1 MRTGDEG
8 AEWLM
13 AILNVNPTRMELSR
27 LRKRLGT
34 ATRGQKLLKDKQD
47 ELVRQFILLV
57 KKNQEL
63 RKKMDSSL
71 QKGMKEYVLASSVIP
86 DHVLEEAFSIPFNKV
101 SLDVQTKS
109 IMNTEV
115 PVLNTMYQEDSDVD
129 DFSYGFVSTTSELD
143 LSLDYLDSMLPLMLQ
158 LAEIEKTCQL
168 IAKEIETTKRRVNA
182 LEYLTIPNLTET
194 IAHIE
199 NTLDENERGNVTR
212 LMKVI
217 DILEMED
224 EFE

>member
-1 MRTGDEG
+1 
-8 AEWLM
+8 M

-34 ATRGQKLLKDKQD
+34 ATRGHKLLKDKQD

-115 PVLNTMYQEDSDVD
+115 PVLNSMYQEDSDVD

>member
-1 MRTGDEG
+1 
-8 AEWLM
+8 M

-34 ATRGQKLLKDKQD
+34 ATRGHKLLKDKQD

-199 NTLDENERGNVTR
+199 ITLDENERGNVTR

>member
-1 MRTGDEG
+1 
-8 AEWLM
+8 M
-13 AILNVNPTRMELSR
+13 AILNVNPTRMELRR

-34 ATRGQKLLKDKQD
+34 ATRGHKLLKDKQD

-129 DFSYGFVSTTSELD
+129 NFSYGFVSTTSELD
-143 LSLDYLDSMLPLMLQ
+143 LSLDYLGSILPLMLQ

-194 IAHIE
+194 IAYIE

>member
-1 MRTGDEG
+1 
-8 AEWLM
+8 M

-34 ATRGQKLLKDKQD
+34 ATRGHKLLKDKQD

-63 RKKMDSSL
+63 RKKMDSTL

-143 LSLDYLDSMLPLMLQ
+143 LSLDYLGSILPLMLQ

>member
-1 MRTGDEG
+1 
-8 AEWLM
+8 M

-34 ATRGQKLLKDKQD
+34 ATRGHKLLKDKQD

-194 IAHIE
+194 IAYIE

>member
-1 MRTGDEG
+1 
-8 AEWLM
+8 M

-34 ATRGQKLLKDKQD
+34 ATRGHKLLKDKQD
-47 ELVRQFILLV
+47 ELVRQFITLV
-57 KKNQEL
+57 KRNQKL
-63 RKKMDSSL
+63 RREMEGAL
-71 QKGMKEYVLASSVIP
+71 QAGMEKYVLASSLIP
-86 DHVLEEAFSIPFNKV
+86 DHVLEEAFAIPMNTMSI
-101 SLDVQTKS
+101 DVQTKS

-115 PVLNTMYQEDSDVD
+115 PVLNSMYQEDSDVD
-129 DFSYGFVSTTSELD
+129 AFSYGFVTTTSELD
-143 LSLDYLDSMLPLMLQ
+143 LSLSHLDSILPLMLQ

-168 IAKEIETTKRRVNA
+168 IAKEIESTKRRVNA

-194 IAHIE
+194 ITYIE

-217 DILEMED
+217 DILEME
-224 EFE
+224 EE

>member
-1 MRTGDEG
+1 
-8 AEWLM
+8 M

-34 ATRGQKLLKDKQD
+34 ATRGHKLLKDKQD

>member
-1 MRTGDEG
+1 
-8 AEWLM
+8 M

-34 ATRGQKLLKDKQD
+34 ATRGHKLLKDKQD

-71 QKGMKEYVLASSVIP
+71 QKGMKESVLASSVIP

-143 LSLDYLDSMLPLMLQ
+143 LSLDYLDSMLPLMLE

>member
-1 MRTGDEG
+1 
-8 AEWLM
+8 M

-34 ATRGQKLLKDKQD
+34 ATRGHKLLKDKQD

-63 RKKMDSSL
+63 RKKMDISL

-101 SLDVQTKS
+101 SLDVQNKS

-143 LSLDYLDSMLPLMLQ
+143 LSLDYLDSILPLMLQ

>member
-1 MRTGDEG
+1 
-8 AEWLM
+8 M

-34 ATRGQKLLKDKQD
+34 ATRGHKLLKDKQD

-86 DHVLEEAFSIPFNKV
+86 DHVLDVAFSIPFNKV

>member
-1 MRTGDEG
+1 
-8 AEWLM
+8 M

-34 ATRGQKLLKDKQD
+34 ATRGHKLLKDKQD

-86 DHVLEEAFSIPFNKV
+86 NHVLEEAFSIPFNKV

-143 LSLDYLDSMLPLMLQ
+143 LSLDYLGSILPLMLQ

>member
-1 MRTGDEG
+1 
-8 AEWLM
+8 M

-34 ATRGQKLLKDKQD
+34 ATRGHKLLKDKQD

-143 LSLDYLDSMLPLMLQ
+143 LSLDYLGSILPLMLQ

-194 IAHIE
+194 IAYIE

>member
-1 MRTGDEG
+1 
-8 AEWLM
+8 M

-34 ATRGQKLLKDKQD
+34 ATRGHKLLKDKQD

-194 IAHIE
+194 IAYIE

-224 EFE
+224 E

>member
-1 MRTGDEG
+1 
-8 AEWLM
+8 M

-34 ATRGQKLLKDKQD
+34 ATRGHKLLKDKQD

-57 KKNQEL
+57 KKNQEF

-143 LSLDYLDSMLPLMLQ
+143 LSLDYLDSILPLMLQ

>member
-1 MRTGDEG
+1 
-8 AEWLM
+8 M

-34 ATRGQKLLKDKQD
+34 ATRGHKLLKDKQD

-101 SLDVQTKS
+101 SLDVQTQS

-143 LSLDYLDSMLPLMLQ
+143 LSLDYLDSILPLMLQ

>member
-1 MRTGDEG
+1 MY
-8 AEWLM
+8 M
-13 AILNVNPTRMELSR
+13 I
-27 LRKRLGT
+27 
-34 ATRGQKLLKDKQD
+34 
-47 ELVRQFILLV
+47 
-57 KKNQEL
+57 
-63 RKKMDSSL
+63 
-71 QKGMKEYVLASSVIP
+71 
-86 DHVLEEAFSIPFNKV
+86 
-101 SLDVQTKS
+101 
-109 IMNTEV
+109 
-115 PVLNTMYQEDSDVD
+115 VLNTMYQEDSDVD

-217 DILEMED
+217 DILVMED

>member
-1 MRTGDEG
+1 
-8 AEWLM
+8 M

-34 ATRGQKLLKDKQD
+34 ATRGHKLLKDKLD
-47 ELVRQFILLV
+47 ELVRQFITLV
-57 KKNQEL
+57 KRNQAL
-63 RKKMDSSL
+63 RREMEKAL
-71 QKGMKEYVLASSVIP
+71 QDGMEKYVLASSVIP
-86 DHVLEEAFSIPFNKV
+86 DHVLEEAFSIPMNQV

-115 PVLNTMYQEDSDVD
+115 PVLNTMYQEESDVD
-129 DFSYGFVSTTSELD
+129 DFSYGFVTTTSELD
-143 LSLDYLDSMLPLMLQ
+143 LSLSYLDAILPQMLQ

-168 IAKEIETTKRRVNA
+168 IAKEIESTKRRVNA

-194 IAHIE
+194 IAYIE
-199 NTLDENERGNVTR
+199 STLDENERGNVTR

-217 DILEMED
+217 DILEME
-224 EFE
+224 EEE

>member
-1 MRTGDEG
+1 
-8 AEWLM
+8 M

-34 ATRGQKLLKDKQD
+34 ATRGHKLLKDKQD

-143 LSLDYLDSMLPLMLQ
+143 LSLDYLDSMLPLMLE

>member
-1 MRTGDEG
+1 
-8 AEWLM
+8 M

-34 ATRGQKLLKDKQD
+34 ATRGHKLLKDKQD

-143 LSLDYLDSMLPLMLQ
+143 LSLDYLGSILPLMLQ

-182 LEYLTIPNLTET
+182 LEYLTIPNLTDT
-194 IAHIE
+194 IAYIE

>member
-1 MRTGDEG
+1 
-8 AEWLM
+8 
-13 AILNVNPTRMELSR
+13 
-27 LRKRLGT
+27 
-34 ATRGQKLLKDKQD
+34 
-47 ELVRQFILLV
+47 
-57 KKNQEL
+57 
-63 RKKMDSSL
+63 MDSSL

-129 DFSYGFVSTTSELD
+129 NFSYGFVSTTSELD
-143 LSLDYLDSMLPLMLQ
+143 LSLDYLDSILPLMLQ

>member
-1 MRTGDEG
+1 
-8 AEWLM
+8 M

-34 ATRGQKLLKDKQD
+34 ATRGHKLLKDKQD

-143 LSLDYLDSMLPLMLQ
+143 LSLDYLGSILPLMLQ

-182 LEYLTIPNLTET
+182 LEYLTIPNLTKT
-194 IAHIE
+194 IAYIE

>member
-1 MRTGDEG
+1 
-8 AEWLM
+8 M

-34 ATRGQKLLKDKQD
+34 ATRGHKLLKDKQD

-224 EFE
+224 E

>member
-1 MRTGDEG
+1 
-8 AEWLM
+8 M

-34 ATRGQKLLKDKQD
+34 ATRGHKLLKDKQD

-86 DHVLEEAFSIPFNKV
+86 NHVLEEAFSIPFNKV

-143 LSLDYLDSMLPLMLQ
+143 LSLDYLDSMLPLMLE

>member
-1 MRTGDEG
+1 
-8 AEWLM
+8 M

-34 ATRGQKLLKDKQD
+34 ATRGHKLLKDKQD

-224 EFE
+224 EFEYQ